1 MSDDTTTERPR
12 PRDAAGPAE
21 DSRRPSPDRSL
32 RYFGIAFFAISAVVV
47 ILAFAIEAAAG

>member
-12 PRDAAGPAE
+12 PRDAAGRPE

-32 RYFGIAFFAISAVVV
+32 RNFGIAFFAISAVVV
-47 ILAFAIEAAAG
+47 ILAFVVEAAAG